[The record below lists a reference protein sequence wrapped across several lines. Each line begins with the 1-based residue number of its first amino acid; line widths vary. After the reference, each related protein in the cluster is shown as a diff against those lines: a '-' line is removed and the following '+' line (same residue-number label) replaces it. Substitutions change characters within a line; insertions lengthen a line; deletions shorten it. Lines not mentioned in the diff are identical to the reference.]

1 MVAFAVVEE
10 ADKSNIRLVNSR
22 YKVLG
27 NLLSAWGHAGARR
40 LSRLAVITLS
50 SDSHQKISF
59 SSLTPVTP
67 DWVTGGLTVYQVR
80 FLGLPLG
87 CSGQMGDFEVDC

>member
-1 MVAFAVVEE
+1 MVAFAGVGE
-10 ADKSNIRLVNSR
+10 ADKTNNRLVNSR

-27 NLLSAWGHAGARR
+27 NLLAAWGHAGARR

-59 SSLTPVTP
+59 SSQTPVTP
-67 DWVTGGLTVYQVR
+67 DWVTGGLRTYQVR

-87 CSGQMGDFEVDC
+87 CSGHVGAFEVDC